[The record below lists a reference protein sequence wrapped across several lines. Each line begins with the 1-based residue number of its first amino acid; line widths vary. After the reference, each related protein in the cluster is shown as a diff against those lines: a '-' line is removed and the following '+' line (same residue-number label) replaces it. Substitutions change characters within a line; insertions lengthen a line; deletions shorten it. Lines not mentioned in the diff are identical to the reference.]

1 MTFAPPQII
10 AQPRDESDRRAFVPA
25 PDGSDLVPPAQ
36 SQLRRGDTLIEFD
49 ELYPFVVDG
58 SVTDVLAVGGS
69 TVWIDR
75 GHGLIRTSV
84 GIGEARLRE
93 LAVRLVALGGRHVDE
108 STPFADVEVG
118 DGIRVHVMLAPL
130 SVAGTAISI
139 RLPGIARISIAD
151 LDQAGFFGASS
162 AVSGR
167 VRAVVEEAVR
177 ARTNVLIS
185 GATASG
191 KTTLLGAMLSLVP
204 RDERIVIIEDVSELR
219 LDHPHAVALQARQAN
234 TEGAGGIGVD
244 RLVREALRMR
254 PDRLVV
260 GERRGAEVRDL
271 MSALNT
277 GHRGG
282 AGTIH
287 ANGLM
292 DVPARLEA
300 LGMLAGLGPLALA
313 RQAASAFE
321 LVLQVERGP
330 GGVRRLAA
338 AGTLGLDREGRLTIS
353 ASLS

>member
-1 MTFAPPQII
+1 
-10 AQPRDESDRRAFVPA
+10 
-25 PDGSDLVPPAQ
+25 
-36 SQLRRGDTLIEFD
+36 
-49 ELYPFVVDG
+49 
-58 SVTDVLAVGGS
+58 
-69 TVWIDR
+69 
-75 GHGLIRTSV
+75 
-84 GIGEARLRE
+84 
-93 LAVRLVALGGRHVDE
+93 
-108 STPFADVEVG
+108 
-118 DGIRVHVMLAPL
+118 
-130 SVAGTAISI
+130 
-139 RLPGIARISIAD
+139 
-151 LDQAGFFGASS
+151 
-162 AVSGR
+162 
-167 VRAVVEEAVR
+167 
-177 ARTNVLIS
+177 
-185 GATASG
+185 
-191 KTTLLGAMLSLVP
+191 
-204 RDERIVIIEDVSELR
+204 
-219 LDHPHAVALQARQAN
+219 
-234 TEGAGGIGVD
+234 
-244 RLVREALRMR
+244 MR

-260 GERRGAEVRDL
+260 GECRGAEVRDL